1 MPELKDYL
9 NSINITK
16 KDVMLDEFDE
26 KKYPAYI
33 VNKCLAPFPD
43 TIFYVNEINRRCLLD
58 SRLQYDFLLNSIG
71 KRKRFAKWL
80 RASKLKNL
88 DLVKEYYGYSNEKA
102 KQALEV
108 LTEEQIKIIKT
119 KLIKGGKHGR
129 IGVDT

>member
-26 KKYPAYI
+26 KKYPAYV
-33 VNKCLAPFPD
+33 VNRCLAPFPD
-43 TIFYVNEINRRCLLD
+43 TIFYVNEMNRLCLLD